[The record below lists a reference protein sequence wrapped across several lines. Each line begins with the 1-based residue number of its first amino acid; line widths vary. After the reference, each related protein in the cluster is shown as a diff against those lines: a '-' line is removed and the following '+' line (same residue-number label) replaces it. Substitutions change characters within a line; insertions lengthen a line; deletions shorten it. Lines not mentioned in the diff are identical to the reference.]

1 MSRGTDC
8 CKAGLLY
15 LPILLWAAPSL
26 ATFERFTC
34 TLTDTIA
41 KPGSE
46 SRPIIVTFDDAT
58 NVLEAEEGGRTHTL
72 HNVSV
77 SSISI
82 SGNADDVS
90 LGIDRSSRGIVFQ
103 DYRATGKAV
112 AIEFGR
118 CQPATSTA
126 ERP

>member
-1 MSRGTDC
+1 MSKGTGC
-8 CKAGLLY
+8 FKAVLLC
-15 LPILLWAAPSL
+15 LPIVLWAAPSL

-34 TLTDTIA
+34 ALTDTIG

-46 SRPIIVTFDDAT
+46 NRPIIVTFDDAT
-58 NVLEAEEGGRTHTL
+58 NTLEADEGGQTHIL
-72 HNVSV
+72 RDVSA

-90 LGIDRSSRGIVFQ
+90 LGIDRSSLGVVFQ
-103 DYRATGKAV
+103 HYGAVGKAV
-112 AIEFGR
+112 TIEFGR
-118 CQPATSTA
+118 CRRSTSTA

>member
-8 CKAGLLY
+8 FTAGLLS
-15 LPILLWAAPSL
+15 LPMVLWAAPSL

-34 TLTDTIA
+34 ALTDTIA

-46 SRPIIVTFDDAT
+46 NRPIIVIFDNAT
-58 NVLEAEEGGRTHTL
+58 NVLEAEEGGKTHTL

-77 SSISI
+77 SSVSI
-82 SGNADDVS
+82 SGSADDVS

-103 DYRATGKAV
+103 DYRAAGKAV

-118 CQPATSTA
+118 CQPAASTA